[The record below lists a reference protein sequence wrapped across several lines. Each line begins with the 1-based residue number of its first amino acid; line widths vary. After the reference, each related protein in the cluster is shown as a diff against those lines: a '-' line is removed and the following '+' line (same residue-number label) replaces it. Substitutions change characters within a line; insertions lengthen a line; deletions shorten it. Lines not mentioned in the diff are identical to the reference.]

1 MRKYIRGIDH
11 VVILVRDLDRAR
23 DTYERLGFTLTPR
36 GHHTLGSKN
45 HCIVFGSDYLELLAV
60 PKPHPAMQYFSDFLA
75 GGEGLGAVAF
85 ATDDANAA
93 HRELAAAGVGAESPL
108 DFSRPVA
115 LADGTRDAEFRIV
128 QLSPAD
134 TAGCR
139 TFLCQHFTA
148 DLVWREE
155 YQTHALG
162 AFGIGALGV
171 IVEEPKTAAA
181 GYARLLDAKPRR
193 VPEGRLVETGSA
205 PIVVGSRKQVAQRLE
220 GVALPARAQPV
231 VAALYI
237 RVADRGRAADALAR
251 GGLSPVALKDGSI
264 AIGAEQA
271 HGVALVFG

>member
-23 DTYERLGFTLTPR
+23 DTYQRLGFTLTPR

-45 HCIVFGSDYLELLAV
+45 HCIVFGSDYVELLAV
-60 PKPHPAMQYFSDFLA
+60 PKPHPAMQYFTDFLV

-134 TAGCR
+134 TPGCR
-139 TFLCQHFTA
+139 TFLCQHFNA

-171 IVEEPKTAAA
+171 IVEDPKAAAA
-181 GYARLLDAKPRR
+181 GYARLLGGKPRR

-205 PIVVGSRKQVAQRLE
+205 PIALGSRKRVGERLE
-220 GVALPARAQPV
+220 SVALPTRAHPV
-231 VAALYI
+231 VAALFI
-237 RVADRGRAADALAR
+237 RVADRGRAADALVR
-251 GGLSPVALKDGSI
+251 GGFAPITLKDGSI
-264 AIGAEQA
+264 AIGADQA